1 MELIIITII
10 LLILIAI
17 GGSIYFR
24 KTQGKKSAIEYIV
37 YVTIIIFIFS
47 VCALI
52 NL

>member
-17 GGSIYFR
+17 GGCIYFG
-24 KTQGKKSAIEYIV
+24 KTQGKESAIAYII
-37 YVTIIIFIFS
+37 YAAIIIFIFS

-52 NL
+52 SL